1 MDSKPEEENIV
12 LDGRLQN
19 ILNSLSRC
27 KIDFTNENE
36 ECRKLREANSKLEIE
51 LKEVREMEKS
61 HRYHLLTSREMIGN
75 LQETVSQLV
84 YLKRDVKKLREQLC
98 VKESNIADV
107 EKDKENVIQKQN
119 DNILKLRSAYEK
131 QIEEMKSDNKRE
143 IQQIQ
148 NECDA
153 QVAQFTCAIEELRA
167 KMREMEADH
176 REKIN
181 VLVLE
186 YEEKIQRESARV
198 VQLQEELAR
207 ETARTDLNIDAYR
220 RRLEEL
226 EEKLKQS
233 QFKQYLQNSYPSQ
246 YENHVERP
254 YSANREPYTDYHSI
268 DSNPVHDMPSTKFGG
283 PSQNKPPKATNS
295 LQVIYYDKNVGVAE
309 TPKPKSSEKKG
320 LFHITKKRKLYNDKD
335 FQDF

>member
-1 MDSKPEEENIV
+1 
-12 LDGRLQN
+12 
-19 ILNSLSRC
+19 
-27 KIDFTNENE
+27 
-36 ECRKLREANSKLEIE
+36 
-51 LKEVREMEKS
+51 
-61 HRYHLLTSREMIGN
+61 MIGN

-84 YLKRDVKKLREQLC
+84 YLKRDIKKLKEQLS

-119 DNILKLRSAYEK
+119 DNVMKLRSAYEK

-186 YEEKIQRESARV
+186 YEEKIQREAARV

-254 YSANREPYTDYHSI
+254 YSANREPYTEYNSI
-268 DSNPVHDMPSTKFGG
+268 DSDPVHDMPTNKFAM
-283 PSQNKPPKATNS
+283 PSQNKAPKPNS
-295 LQVIYYDKNVGVAE
+295 LQVIYYDKNVAE

>member
-1 MDSKPEEENIV
+1 MDCKQEEEEKTV
-12 LDGRLQN
+12 LDNRLQN

-36 ECRKLREANSKLEIE
+36 ECKKLREANLKLEVE

-84 YLKRDVKKLREQLC
+84 YLKRDVKKLKEQILI
-98 VKESNIADV
+98 KDTNIADI
-107 EKDKENVIQKQN
+107 EKDKENTVQKQN
-119 DNILKLRSAYEK
+119 ENVMKLRSAYEK
-131 QIEEMKSDNKRE
+131 QIEELKADSKRE
-143 IQQIQ
+143 ILQMQ

-153 QVAQFTCAIEELRA
+153 QVAQFTCVIEELRA
-167 KMREMEADH
+167 KMREMEAEH

-181 VLVLE
+181 VVVLE
-186 YEEKIQRESARV
+186 YEEKVQREAARAT
-198 VQLQEELAR
+198 QLQEELTR

-233 QFKQYLQNSYPSQ
+233 QFKQFLQSNCSNYPSQ

-254 YSANREPYTDYHSI
+254 YSANRDYTDYHSV
-268 DSNPVHDMPSTKFGG
+268 DSDPVQDVSSKFPLP
-283 PSQNKPPKATNS
+283 PSQNKAPKATNS
-295 LQVIYYDKNVGVAE
+295 LQVIYYDKNDR
-309 TPKPKSSEKKG
+309 TPKAKSSEKKG
-320 LFHITKKRKLYNDKD
+320 LFTITKKRKLYNDKD

>member
-1 MDSKPEEENIV
+1 MNMESKPEEEKNV
-12 LDGRLQN
+12 LDSRLQN

-36 ECRKLREANSKLEIE
+36 ECRKLREANSKLEVE

-84 YLKRDVKKLREQLC
+84 YLKREMKKMKEQLSM
-98 VKESNIADV
+98 KESNIADV

-119 DNILKLRSAYEK
+119 DNIMKLRSAYEK
-131 QIEEMKSDNKRE
+131 QIEDMKSDNKRE

-167 KMREMEADH
+167 KMREMEAEH

-186 YEEKIQRESARV
+186 YEEKIQREAARV

-254 YSANREPYTDYHSI
+254 YSANREPYTEYHSI
-268 DSNPVHDMPSTKFGG
+268 DSDPVQDIPTTKFAMPSQTKA
-283 PSQNKPPKATNS
+283 PKPNS
-295 LQVIYYDKNVGVAE
+295 LQVIYYDKNVAE

>member
-1 MDSKPEEENIV
+1 MM
-12 LDGRLQN
+12 
-19 ILNSLSRC
+19 ILR
-27 KIDFTNENE
+27 KQDFTNENE

-61 HRYHLLTSREMIGN
+61 HRYHILTSREMIGN

-84 YLKRDVKKLREQLC
+84 YLKRDVKKLKEQLS

-119 DNILKLRSAYEK
+119 DNIMKLRSAYEK

-176 REKIN
+176 REK
-181 VLVLE
+181 
-186 YEEKIQRESARV
+186 
-198 VQLQEELAR
+198 
-207 ETARTDLNIDAYR
+207 
-220 RRLEEL
+220 RLEEL

-268 DSNPVHDMPSTKFGG
+268 DSNLVHDMPSTKFAG

>member
-1 MDSKPEEENIV
+1 MDSKPEEEKIV
-12 LDGRLQN
+12 LDSRLQN
-19 ILNSLSRC
+19 ILNCLSRC

-36 ECRKLREANSKLEIE
+36 ECRKLREANLKLEVE

-84 YLKRDVKKLREQLC
+84 YLKRDIKKLKEQLS

-119 DNILKLRSAYEK
+119 DNVMKLRSAYEK

-143 IQQIQ
+143 SGSDTEVK
-148 NECDA
+148 NTGSVPEHY
-153 QVAQFTCAIEELRA
+153 L
-167 KMREMEADH
+167 
-176 REKIN
+176 
-181 VLVLE
+181 
-186 YEEKIQRESARV
+186 

-254 YSANREPYTDYHSI
+254 YSANREPYTEYHSI
-268 DSNPVHDMPSTKFGG
+268 DSDPVHDMPTNKFAM
-283 PSQNKPPKATNS
+283 PSQNKAPKPNS
-295 LQVIYYDKNVGVAE
+295 LQVIYYDKNVAD

>member
-1 MDSKPEEENIV
+1 M
-12 LDGRLQN
+12 
-19 ILNSLSRC
+19 ILR
-27 KIDFTNENE
+27 KQDFTNENE

-61 HRYHLLTSREMIGN
+61 HRYHILTSREMIGN

-84 YLKRDVKKLREQLC
+84 YLKRDVKKLKEQLS

-107 EKDKENVIQKQN
+107 EK
-119 DNILKLRSAYEK
+119 
-131 QIEEMKSDNKRE
+131 
-143 IQQIQ
+143 IQ

-246 YENHVERP
+246 YESHVERP

-268 DSNPVHDMPSTKFGG
+268 DSNPVHDMPSTKFAG